1 MTTTT
6 DELNAWW
13 KIIKDY
19 DESNAAKAKFQ
30 DIMTEIDRNLDEL
43 YAMNAAGDFDKLPP
57 TVKAK
62 FTWAWAQLDAV
73 RDILKVDE
81 EFMGA
86 VNWRP

>member
-6 DELNAWW
+6 DELDAWW
-13 KIIKDY
+13 EIIQDY
-19 DESNAAKAKFQ
+19 NQSNSAKAVFQ
-30 DIMTEIDRNLDEL
+30 DIMEQIDRNLDEL
-43 YAMNAAGDFDKLPP
+43 YKMNAAGDFNKLPP

-62 FTWAWAQLDAV
+62 FTWAWTQLDAV
-73 RDILKVDE
+73 RDTLKADV